1 MKFKISI
8 IVFLLL
14 IIGRFGAFAQNVDPQ
29 NVNVSSFSNVEIKR
43 IISEMEKRG
52 LSENEAIALAR
63 ARGMS
68 EVQIGE
74 LRQRI
79 SEVKL
84 MGSDIGSSQ
93 SLNNDT
99 YVINEVLSQKSEL
112 DPREI
117 NARIFGFSFFNNR
130 DLSFEPSLNSSV
142 SPSYLLG
149 SGDEISIDVW
159 GASQQ
164 SYRLTIDRNG
174 NINIPNIGLISVGG
188 QTLERAIKIIN
199 DKLVLIY
206 RDLASEIPRTYA
218 SINIGQIKAIKVNVI
233 GEVYVPGTYTVSG
246 ASTVFNALYLAGGP
260 NETGSFRDI
269 KVIRDGNL
277 LTSLDVYDYLINGNS
292 AVNISLSDGDVILVS
307 PYLRRVVLEGELKR
321 NGIFEAKDG
330 ETIKDLIN
338 YAGGY
343 TDLAYRHRLELYRKT
358 SRELIFKNV
367 FEKDVNQTLIQNGD
381 SIVIT
386 KIVDRYLN
394 KVSIIGAVY
403 HPGNYELTDSLTLS
417 EIIKNA
423 DGLRE
428 DAYLKRGI
436 ITRLKDDLSLQ
447 SMAFDVL
454 RVIQGKEDI
463 LLKKNDQIKISSVH
477 DLREFRTTK
486 IFGKVRR
493 PGEYDFK
500 EGMTVEDLIYE
511 AGGFLESASGS
522 YIEVSRK
529 LSKEDESKAGNKLA
543 YIFKMEVPKDLN
555 IDKSE
560 ASFKLEPFDQVF
572 IRELPGYAEK
582 AVVKIIGEVAYA
594 GEYALQSKNERISDL
609 VKRAGGLNSGAYSE
623 GAMLTRRVKVSKKV
637 ARLRE
642 VLLER
647 DSTLEFT
654 DLDFE
659 VIGVSLK
666 KALQLPGSKDDVFLQ
681 HGDELYIPREYQTV
695 KVSGEVLN
703 PISTYYTR
711 GKGLKSYIGETGGF
725 GLLAKKSKVYVVYPN
740 GAASNTKRY
749 FFIKKYPK
757 IKPGAEIVVP
767 AKPYREPLPA
777 NAWIA
782 MSSALASL
790 ALTVI
795 TITDRVK

>member
-1 MKFKISI
+1 MKIRIFS
-8 IVFLLL
+8 IVFQLFILFAPTL
-14 IIGRFGAFAQNVDPQ
+14 YAQNVDPQ
-29 NVNVSSFSNVEIKR
+29 NVNVSSLSNVEIKR
-43 IISEMEKRG
+43 IISEMDKRG

-68 EVQIGE
+68 EIQIGE

-79 SEVKL
+79 SEIKL
-84 MGSDIGSSQ
+84 KGSDIGSSQ
-93 SLNNDT
+93 SLENET
-99 YVINEVLSQKSEL
+99 YVMNEVISQKSEL
-112 DPREI
+112 DPTKV
-117 NARIFGFSFFNNR
+117 NARIFGFSFFNNK
-130 DLSFEPSLNSSV
+130 DLTFEPSMNSSV
-142 SPSYLLG
+142 SSSYLLG

-188 QTLERAIKIIN
+188 QTLKKASNIIL
-199 DKLVLIY
+199 DKLILIY
-206 RDLASEIPRTYA
+206 RDLAAETPRTYA

-233 GEVYVPGTYTVSG
+233 GEVYLPGTYTVSG
-246 ASTVFNALYLAGGP
+246 TSTVFNALYLAGGP
-260 NETGSFRDI
+260 NATGSFRDV
-269 KVIRDGNL
+269 KVIRDGNE

-292 AVNISLSDGDVILVS
+292 SINISLSDGDVILVS
-307 PYLRRVVLEGELKR
+307 PYIKRVVLEGELKR

-343 TDLAYRHRLELYRKT
+343 TDRAYKHRLELYRKT
-358 SRELIFKNV
+358 SRELTFKDV
-367 FEKDVNQTLIQNGD
+367 FENDIDQTLVRNGD
-381 SIVIT
+381 SIAVT
-386 KIVDRYLN
+386 KIVDRYQN
-394 KVSIIGAVY
+394 KISIIGAVY

-417 EIIKNA
+417 ELIKNA
-423 DGLRE
+423 DGIRE

-436 ITRLKDDLSLQ
+436 LTRLKDDLSLQ
-447 SMAFDVL
+447 SIAFDVL
-454 RVIQGKEDI
+454 KVIQGEENI
-463 LLKKNDQIKISSVH
+463 YLRKNDQIKITSIH
-477 DLREFRTTK
+477 DLREFRTIQ
-486 IFGKVRR
+486 IFGKVRNA
-493 PGEYDFK
+493 GVFDFK

-529 LSKEDESKAGNKLA
+529 LSKEDEAKAGNKLA

-555 IDKSE
+555 IDNSE

-572 IRELPGYAEK
+572 IRELPGYAGK
-582 AVVKIIGEVAYA
+582 AVVKVLGEVAYA

-609 VKRAGGLNSGAYSE
+609 VKRAGGLNAGAYPE
-623 GAMLTRRVKVSKKV
+623 GAMLTRKVKVSKKV
-637 ARLRE
+637 ERLRE

-654 DLDFE
+654 DLDFD
-659 VIGVSLK
+659 VIGISLK

-681 HGDELYIPREYQTV
+681 HGDELYVPREYQTV

-725 GLLAKKSKVYVVYPN
+725 GLLAKKSKIYIVYPN
-740 GAASNTKRY
+740 GAAANTKRY
-749 FFIKKYPK
+749 LIFKKYPK
-757 IKPGAEIVVP
+757 VQPGAEIIVP
-767 AKPYREPLPA
+767 AKPHREPLPA